1 MTNLWFLGT
10 VYFQREDRIFSAKGL
25 YIFNIWGPYI
35 FADRIFSAK
44 WPYIFSDRTVYF
56 QRLRTVYFRRPYILS
71 RGPYIFSSRTVYF
84 QPSGP
89 YIFSLD
95 RIFYVWPLSRRL
107 RSYPLPSCILLQC
120 LIMVLDSMNFALHT
134 VHSNWKRSSCDRICT
149 IQSPLDLY
157 RFRHSLQ
164 PKGFSSVWILQ
175 CFSKF
180 FACEVLWLHSEQLK

>member
-10 VYFQREDRIFSAKGL
+10 VYFQREDRIFSARGL

-56 QRLRTVYFRRPYILS
+56 QRLGTVYFRRPYILS

-95 RIFYVWPLSRRL
+95 RIFYVWPPIPPVTRRPEVQIESQSLRQVTLRLSDPSYTGVTVSIILNSSFLKHMSHMIWQIFFRL
-107 RSYPLPSCILLQC
+107 PI
-120 LIMVLDSMNFALHT
+120 
-134 VHSNWKRSSCDRICT
+134 
-149 IQSPLDLY
+149 
-157 RFRHSLQ
+157 
-164 PKGFSSVWILQ
+164 
-175 CFSKF
+175 
-180 FACEVLWLHSEQLK
+180 

>member
-1 MTNLWFLGT
+1 MTNLWFLRT
-10 VYFQREDRIFSAKGL
+10 VYFQREDRIFSARGL
-25 YIFNIWGPYI
+25 SIFNICGPYI

-95 RIFYVWPLSRRL
+95 RIFYVWPDIVHKTN
-107 RSYPLPSCILLQC
+107 PTWNLPYIHMKLIALQC
-120 LIMVLDSMNFALHT
+120 DTLTDSQT
-134 VHSNWKRSSCDRICT
+134 VTKIYISLSCVAI
-149 IQSPLDLY
+149 
-157 RFRHSLQ
+157 
-164 PKGFSSVWILQ
+164 
-175 CFSKF
+175 
-180 FACEVLWLHSEQLK
+180 

>member
-10 VYFQREDRIFSAKGL
+10 VYFQREDRIFSARGL

-56 QRLRTVYFRRPYILS
+56 QRLGTVYFRRPYILS

-95 RIFYVWPLSRRL
+95 RIFYVWPGVCYPRL
-107 RSYPLPSCILLQC
+107 
-120 LIMVLDSMNFALHT
+120 LDIESVSIHAQQSFFWTDYFIFFNFTDLRNVKIKYAM
-134 VHSNWKRSSCDRICT
+134 SK
-149 IQSPLDLY
+149 QS
-157 RFRHSLQ
+157 
-164 PKGFSSVWILQ
+164 
-175 CFSKF
+175 
-180 FACEVLWLHSEQLK
+180 

>member
-10 VYFQREDRIFSAKGL
+10 VYFQREDRIFSARGL

-56 QRLRTVYFRRPYILS
+56 QRLGTVYFRRPYILS

-95 RIFYVWPLSRRL
+95 RIFHVWPLIWYDFVQNWLKNIIHCYKGSGLILVSPPSKWINARNEPRIVQKGPTGNL
-107 RSYPLPSCILLQC
+107 WSTISIWDFWKLNLILSYLTNLMKS
-120 LIMVLDSMNFALHT
+120 AET
-134 VHSNWKRSSCDRICT
+134 
-149 IQSPLDLY
+149 
-157 RFRHSLQ
+157 
-164 PKGFSSVWILQ
+164 WILMI
-175 CFSKF
+175 
-180 FACEVLWLHSEQLK
+180 L

>member
-10 VYFQREDRIFSAKGL
+10 VYFQREDRIFSARGL

-56 QRLRTVYFRRPYILS
+56 QRLGTVYFRRPYILS

-95 RIFYVWPLSRRL
+95 RIFYVWPRL
-107 RSYPLPSCILLQC
+107 TKSALHLFKRNYSTVLL
-120 LIMVLDSMNFALHT
+120 LDIWTSWWTVCFKTVAFALSWCRPESFYEVIIFIWIRYTHIA
-134 VHSNWKRSSCDRICT
+134 SLDW
-149 IQSPLDLY
+149 SPIN
-157 RFRHSLQ
+157 
-164 PKGFSSVWILQ
+164 V
-175 CFSKF
+175 
-180 FACEVLWLHSEQLK
+180 